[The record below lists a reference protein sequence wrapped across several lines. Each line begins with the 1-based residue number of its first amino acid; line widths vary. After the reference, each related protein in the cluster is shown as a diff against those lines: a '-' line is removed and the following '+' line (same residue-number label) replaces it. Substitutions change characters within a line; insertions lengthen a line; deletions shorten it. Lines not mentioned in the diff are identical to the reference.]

1 MANKSL
7 VILGNGFDKALNFPT
22 GYYDFY
28 SNSKEL
34 KHYAMGGNK
43 LCEHI
48 INNLSSDLWSDLES
62 GLYEYSMNLT
72 QKYGKNHLEETQR
85 FHKEFNELRNA
96 LFKYLDSI
104 SETPQNTEQQLPIL
118 GLNIEWRKINP
129 HYITFNYSTNTLV
142 TASCNSRDFLNN
154 DDSINENKFIY
165 QHGSI
170 YDTKNTRKRT
180 PDDIVLGI
188 DYEKQKVEE
197 AHSFLY
203 KSQQNIHN
211 LDKIFQ
217 LFNEAQ
223 LLIIYGCSL
232 GDSDMIYFKE
242 IFSEAQEG
250 KTFLIYGYGPDS
262 LSAIET
268 NIEKISANYP
278 KFNENNTLIFL
289 DVKEVERTREETRRI
304 LEDFIN

>member
-1 MANKSL
+1 MENKYL

-28 SNSKEL
+28 NNSKEL
-34 KHYAMGGNK
+34 KDYAMDGNK
-43 LCEHI
+43 LCKHI
-48 INNLSSDLWSDLES
+48 IDNLKSDLWSDLES
-62 GLYEYSMNLT
+62 RLYEYSKNLT
-72 QKYGKNHLEETQR
+72 QEYGKGHSGEKDR
-85 FHKEFNELRNA
+85 FYKEFNELRNA

-104 SETPQNTEQQLPIL
+104 SEIPQNTEQQLPIL

-129 HYITFNYSTNTLV
+129 RYITFNYSTNTLV

-170 YDTKNTRKRT
+170 YDTKNTRKRN
-180 PDDIVLGI
+180 PCDIVLGI

-211 LDKIFQ
+211 LDKTFQ

-223 LLIIYGCSL
+223 LFIIYGCSL

-262 LSAIET
+262 LRVIET
-268 NIEKISANYP
+268 NIKKISTNYT
-278 KFNENNTLIFL
+278 KFYQNNTLIYL
-289 DVKEVERTREETRRI
+289 DVKEVQQTREETRRI
-304 LEDFIN
+304 LENL